1 MGIVSKAFVMYEP
14 FATSSKHPER
24 IKLLTFVFGSSF
36 SYMFW
41 ALEDDTVVEQ
51 QTVNLES
58 KEFSMS
64 NQWFPCCLG
73 INRVESLNVFFELPQ
88 NFRYVHSCHIFI
100 ATDKVFFSP

>member
-24 IKLLTFVFGSSF
+24 IKLLTFVIVSSF

-51 QTVNLES
+51 QTVS
-58 KEFSMS
+58 
-64 NQWFPCCLG
+64 
-73 INRVESLNVFFELPQ
+73 
-88 NFRYVHSCHIFI
+88 
-100 ATDKVFFSP
+100 